1 MSRRMWL
8 EEVCYPRAD
17 ENVQQIIDE
26 ERATRARDSIDPS
39 DLLAV
44 TQHVLLEIAEDR
56 QHPFWPLIV
65 HCTKVGTLK
74 ETGKLPHMAEQVGAA
89 LLPMIDKAIAR
100 LVGERIDDFSA
111 WD

>member
-8 EEVCYPRAD
+8 EEVCYPKAD
-17 ENVQQIIDE
+17 EDLQQIIDA
-26 ERATRARDSIDPS
+26 ERAARARESIDPS

-44 TQHVLLEIAEDR
+44 TQHVLLEISEDR

-65 HCTKVGTLK
+65 HCTTVGTQK
-74 ETGKLPHMAEQVGAA
+74 ETGQLPYQAEQVGAA
-89 LLPMIDKAIAR
+89 LLPMIDQAIAR

>member
-8 EEVCYPRAD
+8 EDVYYPRSD
-17 ENVQQIIDE
+17 DNVQQILDE
-26 ERATRARDSIDPS
+26 ERASRARESIDPS

-44 TQHVLLEIAEDR
+44 TQQVLLEIAEDR

-65 HCTKVGTLK
+65 HCAKVGTEK
-74 ETGKLPHMAEQVGAA
+74 ETGKMPHMAAQVGAA